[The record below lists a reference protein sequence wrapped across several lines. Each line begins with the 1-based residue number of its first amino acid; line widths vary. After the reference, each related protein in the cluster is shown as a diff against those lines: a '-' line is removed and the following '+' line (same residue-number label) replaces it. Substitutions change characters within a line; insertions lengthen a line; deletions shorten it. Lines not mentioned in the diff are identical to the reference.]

1 MSGPPQGGGPGL
13 PARWLQVGAGIAIAL
28 AFTGYIA
35 GTRPVPEREAPAATP
50 GGDAAWAER
59 APAYAELREARRG
72 DNARMYTGAVEA
84 LRQGVDPLEP
94 TAVATA
100 EQRARA
106 VEARRAHRAYDG
118 APPTIPHEVD
128 QRGAPGCLAC
138 HGQGMKLGE
147 RVAPRISHPPYQ
159 SCNQCHVVETAPRP
173 LVPYP
178 DLPGNRFVGKAS
190 VGNGTRAWQGAP
202 PTMPHSVHMRSECG
216 SCHGPT
222 GQPGLRTSHPER
234 QSCVQCH
241 ASSAALDGREV
252 PPGLLDATPPPQPLV
267 KGLP

>member
-1 MSGPPQGGGPGL
+1 MSGAPQGGGPGL

-35 GTRPVPEREAPAATP
+35 GTRPVPEREPPTVTSGVEATP
-50 GGDAAWAER
+50 AER
-59 APAYAELREARRG
+59 APGYAELREARRG
-72 DNARMYTGAVEA
+72 DNARMYAGALEV
-84 LRQGVDPLEP
+84 LRQGVDPLQP

-106 VEARRAHRAYDG
+106 VEARGAHRAYDG

-128 QRGAPGCLAC
+128 QRGTPGCLAC

-178 DLPGNRFVGKAS
+178 DMPGNRFVGKSSA
-190 VGNGTRAWQGAP
+190 GNGTRAWKGAP
-202 PTMPHSVHMRSECG
+202 PTMPHPVHMRSECG
-216 SCHGPT
+216 SCHGPA

-234 QSCVQCH
+234 QNCVQCH

-252 PPGLLDATPPPQPLV
+252 PPGLLDAKDMP
-267 KGLP
+267 